1 MNVDVNRVTSWLGGL
16 STLGWLL
23 VILAVLVVV
32 GLAIAGVVW
41 WRRRAAAP
49 AAAPVAAPPARP
61 AVPLAKQLVADVQ
74 RFRRELPAAARRS
87 LDAFHPIVVLGT
99 ESSGKAVLIER
110 FVGVAQRRVE
120 LGPRAELAGGQLR
133 CVLGSD
139 VVVFAPSEEVV
150 RAPRELVD
158 AGLTR
163 ALGPALRR
171 RAPLVVV
178 CVSPEILDTQSAP
191 QLAELGG
198 ALRAKLDVLAALRDE
213 PCAVRVVLS
222 DVPGFQRFDALF
234 RLLQLPGM
242 PAVLALERFDD
253 AAVRDALL
261 AYADEICRAL
271 TELTPRE
278 TLELVGF
285 LEAVPQLAGA
295 LSVLFGELFAPAG
308 ELTPRHDGL
317 YLVPATGGPNP
328 LIVPDAL
335 LRPGTS
341 VLLKHRLI
349 GFSLAVAGAVALL
362 ASYRRDAAAWDHAA
376 AAASEYDVKKSAHE
390 LDLRI
395 VIRGYAQGRT
405 GGLTDRLRP
414 GFFVEGPAVVGCSF
428 VEQVRQ
434 DALIPSLRETLAKP
448 PGTRQPERMLHTAAL
463 LYASAGN
470 ELGQLVKDRLADW
483 ATGLELP
490 SSLVTDYLHL
500 ARPYR
505 DDLWIDRIID
515 VSKAPDVDELGDR
528 LARFLTLLAPQRAWN
543 AAELAE
549 AVALKAQLRPAIAR
563 LARFGAT
570 EQILATPPLDRLA
583 AGYKVN
589 EARFHLLKQLA
600 ENQVVLGT
608 LLEAVTAAPPATTEP
623 RSFAALG
630 SALAAIVVAG
640 ASAPELTLAIGGHD
654 YKVEVGGF
662 ARAMRG
668 DAVAQ
673 LVAGFIDRTAGDGAR
688 LLLAKPAQADEV
700 ALGITWPPG
709 TSGATSHARMYT
721 RKVFET
727 EVAPAALGLRAVL
740 DRLGDYP
747 AARDQLAQLL
757 GQALDAYATG
767 YDQELARLIESFQVG
782 VTSAIAAQR
791 VLRVLSGSGSP
802 LRALLSAVATDAA
815 LGLAGDKTSVF
826 DAMAA
831 VEDHYGPLAQLFVAG
846 KAGDAFAAYQD
857 VLRALGTQLAAPAA
871 ARPGAAAA
879 PAPSEAFAAR
889 LSPAGVLAF
898 ATVQGAPAAPAV
910 ALDAWLADKLLTE
923 DLVEVLRAPVR
934 AVYALGARD
943 VEAAI
948 AAWDR
953 ALEAAADAEL
963 FSRFPFDRASGDDL
977 DPQTLSAWLAPKRGR
992 FAAELLPAMTGLV
1005 VPTQGWDGRVHHH
1018 AAQPCTGDPLC
1029 VRVPAQVLATFDRL
1043 AAAADLLWD
1052 AAGKPLALEVGVT
1065 PRPFALAS
1073 AAPVPELVR
1082 LTVGE
1087 TTAFYFNQ
1095 RPKRSVM
1102 PVDWTRDQTASLS
1115 VQLKQDGRV
1124 LLTPPA
1130 VTAAGT
1136 PWSLFHLLQQA
1147 ERRGSTYT
1155 WQIRLGPSQLLAVSY
1170 DVVDPTAEIFGA
1182 PRPAISRRRLKP
1194 APGGGAPPPRH
1205 RRGGDPPSGVA
1216 AALVSGSRP

>member
-1 MNVDVNRVTSWLGGL
+1 MNVDVNRVTGWLGGL
-16 STLGWLL
+16 STLGW
-23 VILAVLVVV
+23 VVVVLAVLVVAV
-32 GLAIAGVVW
+32 LAVAGVLW
-41 WRRRAAAP
+41 WRRRRAAP
-49 AAAPVAAPPARP
+49 EAAPVAAPPIRP
-61 AVPLAKQLVADVQ
+61 VVPLGKQLIADLR
-74 RFRRELPAAARRS
+74 RFRRELPATARRS

-99 ESSGKAVLIER
+99 EASGKAALVER

-158 AGLTR
+158 AGLAR

-178 CVSPEILDTQSAP
+178 CISPEVLDKQSAP

-198 ALRAKLDVLAALRDE
+198 ALRAKLDVLSALRDE

-222 DVPGFQRFDALF
+222 DVPGVQRFDALF
-234 RLLQLPGM
+234 RLVQLPGM
-242 PAVLALERFDD
+242 PAVLPLARFDD

-261 AYADEICRAL
+261 AYADEICTAL

-285 LEAVPQLAGA
+285 LEVVPQLAGA
-295 LSVLFGELFAPAG
+295 LSVLLGELFAPAG

-317 YLVPATGGPNP
+317 YLVPATGGPDP

-335 LRPGTS
+335 VRPGTS

-349 GFSLAVAGAVALL
+349 AFSFALVGTVALL
-362 ASYRRDAAAWDHAA
+362 VSYRRDAGAWDRAASAA
-376 AAASEYDVKKSAHE
+376 AAYDLKKPEHE

-395 VIRGYAQGRT
+395 AIRGYAQGRM
-405 GGLTDRLRP
+405 GGLADRLRP

-428 VEQVRQ
+428 VEHVRQ
-434 DALIPSLRETLAKP
+434 DALISSLRKTLARP
-448 PGTRQPERMLHTAAL
+448 AGTRRPEAALHTAAL
-463 LYASAGN
+463 LYASSAN
-470 ELGQLVKDRLADW
+470 ELGQLVKERLADW
-483 ATGLELP
+483 AAALELP
-490 SSLVTDYLHL
+490 SSLVTDYLRM

-515 VSKAPDVDELGDR
+515 VAKAPEVDDFGDR
-528 LARFLTLLAPQRAWN
+528 LAQFLALLAPQRPWKAG
-543 AAELAE
+543 ELVE
-549 AVALKAQLRPAIAR
+549 VVALKAELQPEIAR

-570 EQILATPPLDRLA
+570 EQILVTPPLDRVA
-583 AGYKVN
+583 SGYKVDD
-589 EARFHLLKQLA
+589 ARFRLLKQLA
-600 ENQVVLGT
+600 DNQVVLDT
-608 LLEAVTAAPPATTEP
+608 LLESVTTAPAAASEP
-623 RSFAALG
+623 RSFAELTA
-630 SALAAIVVAG
+630 ALAAIVSAS
-640 ASAPELTLAIGGHD
+640 ASAPEMTLAIGGHD
-654 YKVEVGGF
+654 YKVDGVSF

-668 DAVAQ
+668 DTVAK

-688 LLLAKPAQADEV
+688 LLLAKPTKADEV

-709 TSGATSHARMYT
+709 TTGATAHARMYT

-727 EVAPAALGLRAVL
+727 EVVPAAQGLRALL

-757 GQALDAYATG
+757 SQSLDAYATG
-767 YDQELARLIESFQVG
+767 YDQELARMIESFQVD
-782 VTSAIAAQR
+782 VSSAIAAQR

-802 LRALLSAVATDAA
+802 LRALISAVASDAA
-815 LGLAGDKTSVF
+815 LGLASDKTGVF

-831 VEDHYGPLAQLFVAG
+831 VEDHYGPLAALFVAG

-857 VLRALGTQLAAPAA
+857 VLRALGTQLAAPAQ
-871 ARPGAAAA
+871 ARPGATGAA
-879 PAPSEAFAAR
+879 PAASEAITAR

-898 ATVQGAPAAPAV
+898 ATVQGAPAGPAV
-910 ALDAWLADKLLTE
+910 ALDAWLADKLLTDE
-923 DLVEVLRAPVR
+923 LVEVFRAPVR

-948 AAWDR
+948 AGWDR
-953 ALEAAADAEL
+953 DVEAAADAEL
-963 FSRFPFDRASGDDL
+963 FSRFPFDRTSSDDL
-977 DPQTLSAWLAPKRGR
+977 DPQTLAAWLAPKRGR
-992 FAAELLPAMTGLV
+992 FTAELVPAMTGLV
-1005 VPTQGWDGRVHHH
+1005 VQTQGWDGRVHHH
-1018 AAQPCTGDPLC
+1018 AAQPCTGDAPC
-1029 VRVPAQVLATFDRL
+1029 VRVPAAVLATFDRL

-1052 AAGKPLALEVGVT
+1052 GAGKPAALEIAVT
-1065 PRPFALAS
+1065 PRPFVLATGVP
-1073 AAPVPELVR
+1073 APELVR

-1095 RPKRSVM
+1095 RPKRSVL
-1102 PVDWTRDQTASLS
+1102 PIDWTHDQTASLS
-1115 VQLKQDGRV
+1115 VQLKQDGGV

-1130 VTAAGT
+1130 VIPAGS

-1147 ERRGSTYT
+1147 DRRGSTYT
-1155 WQIRLGPSQLLAVSY
+1155 WQIRLGPSHVLAVSY
-1170 DVVDPTAEIFGA
+1170 DVVDPTA
-1182 PRPAISRRRLKP
+1182 AILGGPKPVTSRRRPRPVPGASATPAWQRGKKP
-1194 APGGGAPPPRH
+1194 AGA
-1205 RRGGDPPSGVA
+1205 ST
-1216 AALVSGSRP
+1216 ALVSGSAP